1 MSSHSRI
8 FVIGIDGGT
17 WDVLIPRLD
26 KGLMP
31 NLKKL
36 MDTGTW
42 GTLLSTIPP
51 FTIPAWASFFTGT
64 NPGQHGVQGF
74 FEVEADDYESRGENG
89 LVNSRSITGTPIWE
103 HLSRND
109 IRAGFV
115 NVPLTY
121 PVSEIKGFMISGLL
135 TPPGS
140 KNFTFPKTLAD
151 FLDDYVIDIG
161 YFDEDNQLA
170 SKMDQKNRG
179 RLLDEILFMQ
189 ERRTANCVRL
199 LKIFPDLDFFMV
211 VFTSFDRICHSFWEH
226 LNGQEIVSSGKRP
239 AREQAI
245 HEKIEAYFAALDAS
259 IGRLLEFRDERT
271 LCFIISD
278 HGFGRAPTKEVY
290 LNNWL
295 LEKGLLELR
304 SDLKNIADVR
314 YWLAKTGLNKERAK
328 KWLGRLPLGRLNH
341 RLQKSIKGGQSLI
354 EWGKT
359 RVYTT
364 PMYTHTCGLT
374 INLKGLKPLGIVE
387 TGEEYERLRDL
398 LMRELATLKDPETG
412 EKVVEQVCRREE
424 IYRGG
429 HLRSL
434 PDLIVI
440 FNKDFSVTQQISN
453 SVFRKRDS
461 RRRSGD
467 HVREGIFVAN
477 GESVQRGRLGEPVHI
492 VDLLPTYL
500 HIYGLP
506 EPPDLDGRV
515 IRQIFKPE
523 YLEASKRRRD

>member
-1 MSSHSRI
+1 MSSRSRI

-17 WDVLIPRLD
+17 WEVLKPRLE

-36 MDTGTW
+36 MDAGTW

-64 NPGQHGVQGF
+64 NPGKHGVQGF
-74 FEVEADDYESRGENG
+74 FQVEPDDYEGRGENG

-121 PVSEIKGFMISGLL
+121 PVSEIKGFMISGML

-140 KNFTFPKTLAD
+140 KNFTFPRTLAD

-161 YFDEDNQLA
+161 YFDKDKLA
-170 SKMDQKNRG
+170 SKMDQKDRG

-211 VFTSFDRICHSFWEH
+211 VFTSFDRICHSFWED
-226 LNGQEIVSSGKRP
+226 LNGEEIVSSGERP
-239 AREQAI
+239 TREQAI
-245 HEKIEAYFAALDAS
+245 REKIEAYFSALDAS

-295 LEKGLLELR
+295 LEKGFLR
-304 SDLKNIADVR
+304 LRPDLKNIAGVR
-314 YWLAKTGLNKERAK
+314 YWLAKTGLNKERVK
-328 KWLGRLPLGRLNH
+328 KWLGGLPLGRLNH
-341 RLQKSIKGGQSLI
+341 KLQKSIKGGPSLI

-359 RVYTT
+359 RAYTT
-364 PMYTHTCGLT
+364 PMYTHTCGIT

-387 TGEEYERLRDL
+387 TGEEYEQLRDL
-398 LMRELATLKDPETG
+398 LMRELSPLEDPETG
-412 EKVVEQVCRREE
+412 EKVVEQVYRREE
-424 IYRGG
+424 IYQGG

-434 PDLIVI
+434 PDLIVV
-440 FNKDFSVTQQISN
+440 FNKDYSATQQISN
-453 SVFRKRDS
+453 SVFKKRDS
-461 RRRSGD
+461 SRRSGD
-467 HVREGIFVAN
+467 HIREGVFIAN
-477 GESVQRGRLGEPVHI
+477 GALIQKGQLDQPAHI

-506 EPPDLDGRV
+506 LPPDLDGRV
-515 IRQIFKPE
+515 IREIFKPE
-523 YLEASKRRRD
+523 HLEALRRWRD

>member
-1 MSSHSRI
+1 MSSRSRI

-17 WDVLIPRLD
+17 WEVLKPRLD

-36 MDTGTW
+36 MDAGTW

-64 NPGQHGVQGF
+64 NPGKHGVQGF

-89 LVNSRSITGTPIWE
+89 LVNSRSITGIPIWE

-121 PVSEIKGFMISGLL
+121 PVSEIKGFMISGML

-161 YFDEDNQLA
+161 YLDKGDDLS
-170 SKMDQKNRG
+170 SKYDRG
-179 RLLDEILFMQ
+179 NKTKLLDEILFMH

-226 LNGQEIVSSGKRP
+226 LQGQEIGSSGKRP

-245 HEKIEAYFAALDAS
+245 REKIESYFSALDES
-259 IGRLLEFRDERT
+259 IGRLLEFRDDRT

-278 HGFGRAPTKEVY
+278 HGFGPAPTKEVY

-295 LEKGLLELR
+295 LEKGFLQMR
-304 SDLKNIADVR
+304 SDLKNIADIR
-314 YWLAKTGLNKERAK
+314 YWLAKTGFNKELAK
-328 KWLGRLPLGRLNH
+328 KWLGRLPLGRLSYK
-341 RLQKSIKGGQSLI
+341 LQKSIKGRQSLI
-354 EWGKT
+354 EWRKT
-359 RVYTT
+359 LAYTT
-364 PMYTHTCGLT
+364 PMYTNTCGIT
-374 INLKGLKPLGIVE
+374 INTRGLKPQGIVE
-387 TGEEYERLRDL
+387 MGEGYEKLRDRL
-398 LMRELATLKDPETG
+398 IRELSTFENPENA
-412 EKVVEQVCRREE
+412 ERVVEHVYRREE
-424 IYRGG
+424 IYRGS
-429 HLRSL
+429 HLRNW

-440 FNKDFSVTQQISN
+440 FNKDYSVTQQIGN
-453 SVFRKRDS
+453 SVFKRRDS
-461 RRRSGD
+461 TRRSGD
-467 HVREGIFVAN
+467 HIREGIFVAAGDSIRN
-477 GESVQRGRLGEPVHI
+477 GQLEQPVNI

-506 EPPDLDGRV
+506 LLPDLDGRI
-515 IRQIFKPE
+515 IRELFTDKFAE
-523 YLEASKRRRD
+523 FHRERRD